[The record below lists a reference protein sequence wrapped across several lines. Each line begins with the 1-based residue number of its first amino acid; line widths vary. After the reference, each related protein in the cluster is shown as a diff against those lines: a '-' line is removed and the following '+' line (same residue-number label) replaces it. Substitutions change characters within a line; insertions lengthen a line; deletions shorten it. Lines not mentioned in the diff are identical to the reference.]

1 MKTIII
7 AALVALTLAA
17 SAVFAGGFS
26 CFYTGEDTTQTKR
39 LCHYLCPT
47 AGNITT
53 INQSS
58 QRMAR
63 RSKYDTD

>member
-1 MKTIII
+1 MKTIIVAAVI
-7 AALVALTLAA
+7 AASLAA
-17 SAVFAGGFS
+17 SAALVSASGI

-53 INQSS
+53 PIPI
-58 QRMAR
+58 AYVCP
-63 RSKYDTD
+63 RSVDRDN

>member
-53 INQSS
+53 PIPI
-58 QRMAR
+58 AYVCP
-63 RSKYDTD
+63 RSVDRDVR